1 MKFAKGPNQTKVRAM
16 SEAPLYDE
24 QPELPPAASPSAG
37 EFAARLA
44 SRLCHDFISPASA
57 IVSGLDLLDDPNGKD
72 LQEEAMALIAS
83 SSKKLVDML
92 TFARAAYGGS
102 ASAESFESGQLE
114 TLARSVF
121 DHIRPD
127 LDWAIAPQTFDK
139 AAARVLLNLAEMGG
153 GVLPMGGTARVTS
166 RTEDGWTAIMVESKG
181 PRLRL
186 DPQVTD
192 GLKGEPAPA
201 GPAGK
206 WVQAYYVYNQ
216 VREAGGVVASE
227 QTEERVAF
235 TAALPAA
242 AP

>member
-1 MKFAKGPNQTKVRAM
+1 M
-16 SEAPLYDE
+16 SEAPQFDV
-24 QPELPPAASPSAG
+24 QPELPPAAPPTSG

-57 IVSGLDLLDDPNGKD
+57 IISGLDLLDDPNGKD

-92 TFARAAYGGS
+92 TFCRAAYGGS
-102 ASAESFESGQLE
+102 ASAESFDSAELE
-114 TLARSVF
+114 RLARSVF
-121 DHIRPD
+121 THIRPD
-127 LDWAIAPQTFDK
+127 LDWAVAPQIFDK
-139 AAARVLLNLAEMGG
+139 AAARVLLNLAEMAGG
-153 GVLPMGGTARVTS
+153 ALPMGGTARVTT
-166 RTEDGWTAIMVESKG
+166 RTEDGWTAIMVEARG

-186 DPQVTD
+186 DPQVAG

-216 VREAGGVVASE
+216 VQEARGVVASE
-227 QTEERVAF
+227 QTEERIAF
-235 TAALPAA
+235 SAALPAVGR
-242 AP
+242 